1 QICTD
6 NDYHFIATAHHL
18 DDQVETFLINF
29 TRGTG
34 IDGLMG
40 IPEKNEN
47 IVRPLLIF
55 SRDEILSYAK
65 QHHINWREDTSNAS
79 TKYLRNKLRHLVVPR
94 SEERRVGK
102 ECRSRGSPS
111 HYNIKRARRL

>member
-1 QICTD
+1 PPAMPTKP
-6 NDYHFIATAHHL
+6 ATTQSYFFFSSRRRH
-18 DDQVETFLINF
+18 
-29 TRGTG
+29 TRFSR
-34 IDGLMG
+34 DWSSDVCSSDL
-40 IPEKNEN
+40 
-47 IVRPLLIF
+47 RPLLIF